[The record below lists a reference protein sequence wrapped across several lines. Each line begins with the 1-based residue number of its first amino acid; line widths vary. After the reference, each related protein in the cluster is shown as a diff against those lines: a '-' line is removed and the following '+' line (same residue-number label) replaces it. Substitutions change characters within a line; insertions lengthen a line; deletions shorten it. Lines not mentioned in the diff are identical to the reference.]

1 MCGIVGY
8 IGPRKAVPIL
18 VQGLKRLEYRG
29 YDSSGVATMNGGDSP
44 IFVHKRAGRIKEMER
59 SLPSELPHSSVG
71 IAHTRWATHGPPND
85 VNSHP
90 HLSHDDSVAV
100 VHNGIIENSSTLK
113 KMLSAEGVVFRSD
126 TDTEVIPN
134 LVARFY
140 DGDLEAAVK
149 KALHLIRGS
158 YGIVVMSRKEPGK
171 LVVARNGSPI
181 VLGVGDDGEGMYVA
195 SDAPALIAH
204 TKRVVFLGDGEVA
217 VLDAEG
223 FHVTDLEDQTI
234 DAQIDEIDWEL
245 EEIEKG
251 EFPHFMLKEIH
262 EQPRSI
268 LRGLRGRFEREYGDA
283 RLGGLNLTPRE
294 FFDVRR
300 ITLIA
305 CGTSYHAALAASYVL
320 EDLARVPSNVEIA
333 SELRYRNPIVDAK
346 TLYLAV
352 SQSGET
358 ADTLAAMKEIQRKG
372 GKVLGIVNV
381 VGSTIARTSDGG
393 IYIRSGPEVAVA
405 STKAYTSQ
413 LLAMVLLALKIG
425 RMRDVSA
432 GHGRDLLTALAALPD
447 QMSEL
452 LNERTAQ
459 VEALAQ
465 EIAHAPFALFLGRG
479 INYPT
484 AMEGAL
490 KLKEVSYI
498 QCEGLAAA
506 EMKHGPIALISDQTP
521 VIFLCPQD
529 QLHEKT
535 VSNMEEVKA
544 RKGRII
550 AIANPG
556 DERVASLADVLIEV
570 PKTHPLLSP
579 FLMVAPLQLLAYYT
593 ALHLGRDVDKPRNL
607 AKSVTVE

>member
-8 IGPRKAVPIL
+8 VGPKRAVPIL

-29 YDSSGVATMNGGDSP
+29 YDSSGVATMNGSGS
-44 IFVHKRAGRIKEMER
+44 IFVHKRAGRIRELER
-59 SLPSELPHSSVG
+59 SIPADLPPSSVG
-71 IAHTRWATHGPPND
+71 IAHTRWATHGAPND
-85 VNSHP
+85 INSHP
-90 HLSHDDSVAV
+90 HLSHDGSVAV
-100 VHNGIIENSSTLK
+100 VHNGIIENSSSLK
-113 KMLSAEGVVFRSD
+113 KMLRSEGVVFRSD

-134 LVARFY
+134 LIARFY
-140 DGDLEAAVK
+140 EDDLEGAVK

-158 YGIVVMSRKEPGK
+158 YGIVVMSTHEPGK
-171 LVVARNGSPI
+171 LIVARNGSPI
-181 VLGVGDDGEGMYVA
+181 VLGVGDREMYVA
-195 SDAPALIAH
+195 SDAPALVAH
-204 TKRVVFLGDGEVA
+204 TKQVVYLGDGEVA
-217 VLDAEG
+217 ILDSEG
-223 FHVTDLEDQTI
+223 FRTTDLEDREI
-234 DAQIDEIDWEL
+234 DKQIDEIDWEL

-251 EFPHFMLKEIH
+251 DFPHFMLKEIH

-268 LRGLRGRFEREYGDA
+268 LRGLRGRFEREYGDG
-283 RLGGLNLTPRE
+283 RLGGLNLTRRE

-320 EDLARVPSNVEIA
+320 EGLARVPSNVEIA

-372 GKVLGIVNV
+372 GKVLGVVNV
-381 VGSTIARTSDGG
+381 VGSTIARQSDGG

-405 STKAYTSQ
+405 STKAFTSQ
-413 LLAMVLLALKIG
+413 LLALVLFALTIG

-432 GHGRDLLTALAALPD
+432 GQGRDLLTALEALPD
-447 QMSEL
+447 QMQGL
-452 LNERTAQ
+452 LTSCGEQ
-459 VEALAQ
+459 MEALSK
-465 EIAHAPFALFLGRG
+465 EIAHAPFVLFLGRG

-506 EMKHGPIALISDQTP
+506 EMKHGPIALISEGTP

-535 VSNMEEVKA
+535 LSNMEEVKA
-544 RKGRII
+544 RKGRVIV
-550 AIANPG
+550 IANPD
-556 DERVASLADVLIEV
+556 DERVQDVADVVIEV

-579 FLMVAPLQLLAYYT
+579 FLMVAPLQQLAYYT
-593 ALHLGRDVDKPRNL
+593 AVALGRDVDKPRNL